1 MKMLEYISAP
11 EAAKKWGISERR
23 VQKLCEENR
32 IPGVAKFSRLWL
44 IPKDAEKPTDARLK
58 AERKKNMNKVLIIDD
73 DKELCALMKKC
84 VEQENLT
91 AVVAGGGIEGLHI
104 LEETKDTCSL
114 IILDI
119 MMPDLD
125 GFQVL
130 QQVRHTSNVP
140 VLMLTAKSGEEDKVS
155 GLRMGAD
162 DYLTKPFSINEL
174 MARVNSLIRRFTLF
188 NPVSGTETDCMVFQ
202 GMTID
207 NLNRLVLV
215 NDIQVELTGK
225 EFDLLSFLAAN
236 KGKVFTKKQIYTH
249 VWEEEYAFDD
259 SNIMSFISK
268 LRKKIEPDP
277 EHPFYILTVR
287 GVGYRFNREA

>member
-1 MKMLEYISAP
+1 
-11 EAAKKWGISERR
+11 
-23 VQKLCEENR
+23 
-32 IPGVAKFSRLWL
+32 
-44 IPKDAEKPTDARLK
+44 
-58 AERKKNMNKVLIIDD
+58 MNKVLVIDD

-84 VEQENLT
+84 IEQENLA
-91 AVVAGGGIEGLHI
+91 AVVANGGIEGLRI
-104 LEETKDTCSL
+104 LEENKDTCSL

-130 QQVRHTSNVP
+130 QQIRRTSNVP
-140 VLMLTAKSGEEDKVS
+140 VLMLTAKSEEEDKVS

-174 MARVNSLIRRFTLF
+174 MARVNSLIRRYTLL
-188 NPVSGTETDCMVFQ
+188 NPTSSAETDCMVFQ

-207 NLNRLVLV
+207 NLNRLVFM
-215 NDIQVELTGK
+215 NDVQVELTGK

-236 KGKVFTKKQIYTH
+236 KGKIFTKKQIYTH

>member
-1 MKMLEYISAP
+1 
-11 EAAKKWGISERR
+11 
-23 VQKLCEENR
+23 
-32 IPGVAKFSRLWL
+32 
-44 IPKDAEKPTDARLK
+44 
-58 AERKKNMNKVLIIDD
+58 MNKILIIDD
-73 DKELCALMKKC
+73 DRELCALMKRC
-84 VEQENLT
+84 VEQENLSGII
-91 AVVAGGGIEGLHI
+91 ANGGIEGLQI
-104 LEETKDTCSL
+104 LEEHKDDCSL

-130 QQVRHTSNVP
+130 QQVRRTSNVP

-174 MARVNSLIRRFTLF
+174 MARVNSLIRRYTLL
-188 NPVSGTETDCMVFQ
+188 NPVSGSETDNMVFQ
-202 GMTID
+202 GMMID
-207 NLNRLVLV
+207 RLNRLVFR

-225 EFDLLSFLAAN
+225 EFDLLSFLAEN
-236 KGKVFTKKQIYTH
+236 KGRVFTKKQIYSH
-249 VWEEEYAFDD
+249 VWEAEYAFDD
-259 SNIMSFISK
+259 SNVMSFISK

>member
-1 MKMLEYISAP
+1 MICPTAYNCTGTAGSGKRMKYL
-11 EAAKKWGISERR
+11 
-23 VQKLCEENR
+23 L
-32 IPGVAKFSRLWL
+32 FTD
-44 IPKDAEKPTDARLK
+44 DA
-58 AERKKNMNKVLIIDD
+58 
-73 DKELCALMKKC
+73 KELCMLMKKC

-91 AVVAGGGIEGLHI
+91 AVVANGGIEGLRI
-104 LEETKDTCSL
+104 LEENKDSCSL

-130 QQVRHTSNVP
+130 QQIRKISNVP
-140 VLMLTAKSGEEDKVS
+140 VLMLTAKSDEEDKVS

-174 MARVNSLIRRFTLF
+174 MARVNSLIRRYTLL
-188 NPVSGTETDCMVFQ
+188 NPVSGVETDCTTFQ

-207 NLNRLVLV
+207 NRNRYVLI
-215 NDIQVELTGK
+215 NDVQVELTGK
-225 EFDLLSFLAAN
+225 EFDLLSFLASN

-249 VWEEEYAFDD
+249 VWQEEYAFDD

-277 EHPFYILTVR
+277 EYPFYILTVR
-287 GVGYRFNREA
+287 GVGYRFNGEA

>member
-1 MKMLEYISAP
+1 
-11 EAAKKWGISERR
+11 
-23 VQKLCEENR
+23 
-32 IPGVAKFSRLWL
+32 
-44 IPKDAEKPTDARLK
+44 
-58 AERKKNMNKVLIIDD
+58 MNKVLIIDD
-73 DKELCALMKKC
+73 DKELCTLMKKC

-104 LEETKDTCSL
+104 LEENKNTCSL

-130 QQVRHTSNVP
+130 QQIRQTSNVP

-174 MARVNSLIRRFTLF
+174 MARVNSLIRRYTLL
-188 NPVSGTETDCMVFQ
+188 NPTSSTETDCMVFQ

-207 NLNRLVLV
+207 NLNRLVFM
-215 NDIQVELTGK
+215 NDVQVELTGK

-277 EHPFYILTVR
+277 EHPFYILTIR

>member
-1 MKMLEYISAP
+1 
-11 EAAKKWGISERR
+11 
-23 VQKLCEENR
+23 
-32 IPGVAKFSRLWL
+32 
-44 IPKDAEKPTDARLK
+44 
-58 AERKKNMNKVLIIDD
+58 MNKVLIIDD
-73 DKELCALMKKC
+73 DKELCTLMKKC

-91 AVVAGGGIEGLHI
+91 AVVAGGGIEGLQM
-104 LEETKDTCSL
+104 LEENKNVCSL

-130 QQVRHTSNVP
+130 QQVRQTSNVP
-140 VLMLTAKSGEEDKVS
+140 VLMLTAKSDEEDKVS

-174 MARVNSLIRRFTLF
+174 MARVNSLIRRYTLL
-188 NPVSGTETDCMVFQ
+188 NPIPSTETDCTVFQ

-207 NLNRLVLV
+207 NLNRLVFM
-215 NDIQVELTGK
+215 NDVQVELTGK

>member
-1 MKMLEYISAP
+1 
-11 EAAKKWGISERR
+11 
-23 VQKLCEENR
+23 
-32 IPGVAKFSRLWL
+32 
-44 IPKDAEKPTDARLK
+44 
-58 AERKKNMNKVLIIDD
+58 MNKVLIIDD
-73 DKELCALMKKC
+73 DKELCTLMKKC
-84 VEQENLT
+84 VEQEKLT

-104 LEETKDTCSL
+104 LEENKNTCSL

-130 QQVRHTSNVP
+130 QQIRQTSNVP
-140 VLMLTAKSGEEDKVS
+140 VLMLTAKSDEEDKVS

-174 MARVNSLIRRFTLF
+174 MARVNSLIRRYTLL
-188 NPVSGTETDCMVFQ
+188 NPTSSAETDCMVFQ

-207 NLNRLVLV
+207 NLNRLVFM
-215 NDIQVELTGK
+215 NDVQVELTGK

-236 KGKVFTKKQIYTH
+236 KGKIFTKKQIYTH

-268 LRKKIEPDP
+268 LRKKLNQTRN
-277 EHPFYILTVR
+277 IL
-287 GVGYRFNREA
+287 FIF